1 MEAHCHRWRMS
12 CADLMWMIVH
22 LEYFLLLG
30 CQIHSLAIL
39 TSVLLPVHDSKSH
52 GSWYENVILVS
63 DDILTIIGRLNLGLM
78 HVISLLILIHLLEVL
93 KLILLGV
100 FVAVVGY
107 ISTCLLLTL
116 SIDLAFLIVTVKI
129 LDIER
134 TASLVIAETRAGTR
148 LQSLILGTS
157 SALSVEVLS

>member
-12 CADLMWMIVH
+12 CADLVWMIIH

-39 TSVLLPVHDSKSH
+39 TSVLLPIHYSKSH
-52 GSWYENVILVS
+52 GSWNKNVVLVS
-63 DDILTIIGRLNLGLM
+63 DDILTIIRRLNLGLM
-78 HVISLLILIHLLEVL
+78 HIISLLILIHLLEML
-93 KLILLGV
+93 NMILLGV

-116 SIDLAFLIVTVKI
+116 SVNLAFLIVAIEI
-129 LDIER
+129 LNVER
-134 TASLVIAETRAGTR
+134 TASLMIAETRTGTR
-148 LQSLILGTS
+148 LQSLILSAG
-157 SALSVEVLS
+157 SALSMEVFS